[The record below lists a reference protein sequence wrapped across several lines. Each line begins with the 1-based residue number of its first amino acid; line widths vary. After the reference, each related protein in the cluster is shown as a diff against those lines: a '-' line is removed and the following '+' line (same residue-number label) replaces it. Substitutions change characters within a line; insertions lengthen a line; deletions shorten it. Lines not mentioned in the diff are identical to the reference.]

1 MRQHET
7 DYFSLAAGLLFTV
20 LGVLFAVSAAT
31 GWQIDGRWIAPTV
44 LIALGAGGVAAS
56 LAASKRQQRDARGP
70 GHSRVHG
77 LLAHGPL
84 RLTRRSRPPDPRR
97 TPSDPPRGSCRAG
110 TRRLGT
116 APPDLRTGRVTG
128 ATVGRLARYSHSM
141 VPGGLLVTSRTTRL
155 MSRTSLVIRV
165 EIRASRS

>member
-1 MRQHET
+1 MRQHEN

-31 GWQIDGRWIAPTV
+31 GWQIDGRWIAPTA

-70 GHSRVHG
+70 DRRRVNG

-84 RLTRRSRPPDPRR
+84 RLTRVVPGPPGRPPAGPPR
-97 TPSDPPRGSCRAG
+97 TPSRGSC
-110 TRRLGT
+110 
-116 APPDLRTGRVTG
+116 
-128 ATVGRLARYSHSM
+128 H
-141 VPGGLLVTSRTTRL
+141 
-155 MSRTSLVIRV
+155 
-165 EIRASRS
+165 IRATPGPLPSDPCTLAIC